1 MKKPKNSTLPAMDAI
16 PAKRDPQ
23 APCGPLTCTINLGA
37 LRALSMRDLLSLRDA
52 LHLTASVAGAIR
64 CQPRFWEEGTH
75 NHNDAGKAL
84 DDVTEWLFN
93 YEQAIANVAKSAS
106 PSTGDEMECRG
117 HLLVGF
123 EADMQDDLG
132 DLVVIAA
139 QAAADEATARFNDR
153 HQIGGA
159 A

>member
-1 MKKPKNSTLPAMDAI
+1 MKKPKNSTLPAVDAI
-16 PAKRDPQ
+16 PVKPDPL
-23 APCGPLTCTINLGA
+23 APRGSLTCTINLKT
-37 LRALSMRDLLSLRDA
+37 LRCLQMRELLSLRDA
-52 LHLTASVAGAIR
+52 LHLTASIAGAIK

-75 NHNDAGKAL
+75 NLNSAGDIL
-84 DDVTEWLFN
+84 DEITEWLFN
-93 YEQAIANVAKSAS
+93 FDQAVANVAKAAT
-106 PSTGDEMECRG
+106 PSSGDEMECRG

-123 EADMQDDLG
+123 EADMQDNLG

-139 QAAADEATARFNDR
+139 QAAADEATARFYER